1 MEPGSEETGKA
12 ANEEGTESLQLHKAM
27 KLRQVEG
34 EGRNVFSKLNLRDLF
49 GTRKGG
55 RVL

>member
-49 GTRKGG
+49 GTRKEG